1 MVSKVSGKASAFSLF
16 NLQERGSLY
25 IGPGTEVYEGMII
38 GNSSKGDDMTVNPVK
53 GKQLTNM
60 LAAASDKA
68 IQLTPALEIGIERGL
83 EIIGDDEYLEITPLS
98 VRLRKRFLAEVDRRR
113 EYRKKQ
119 SAA

>member
-1 MVSKVSGKASAFSLF
+1 
-16 NLQERGSLY
+16 
-25 IGPGTEVYEGMII
+25 
-38 GNSSKGDDMTVNPVK
+38 
-53 GKQLTNM
+53 
-60 LAAASDKA
+60 
-68 IQLTPALEIGIERGL
+68 LEIGIERGL